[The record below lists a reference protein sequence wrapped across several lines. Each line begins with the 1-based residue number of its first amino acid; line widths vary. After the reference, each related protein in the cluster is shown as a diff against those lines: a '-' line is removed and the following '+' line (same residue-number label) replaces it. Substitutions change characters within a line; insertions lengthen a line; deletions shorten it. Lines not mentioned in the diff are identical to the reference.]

1 MAFTVALL
9 AFAAPVGSARDTTHD
24 AEDGQLPT
32 DSRIQAAR
40 AALDDSGLNED
51 QRKQASEY
59 LDEALRRLELAGA
72 AREKLKRVRER
83 VEGAPKA
90 IEAARNAARV
100 AEGELPDESD
110 GDMAAL
116 EARAEKL
123 QVELSGARERLKA
136 ADRELSS
143 LVIGARDL
151 IARVAGRSSELARLE
166 AEVAVLPDPPR
177 DLLEQARGWSLVAKR
192 DLTQSELDVAQV
204 RLDNQDTLSRL
215 ARAEQEL
222 ASAKVARLTA
232 VLEGVNQVL
241 GERRIAEARDARREA
256 EDMSRRGTEWSAPLQ
271 TLAEDTAMLRAD
283 QERVVATRQQLEREL
298 TADRSRLSTLR
309 GDLDSDRRR
318 VAVVGASDAIGRM
331 LRRRRDGLPD
341 VRALAQTVADRHDAI
356 SSAADRQVELH
367 ESQQAPENVLA
378 LAAEDTATR
387 QEAKQLVRAH
397 AQALAD
403 LEQAY
408 GVYLTQVGS
417 LELAERELIE
427 VTVEYRDFIDDQ
439 LFEIRGPG
447 LWSAE
452 TPARLLEGIAW
463 GLSPLN
469 WTAVGMDLL
478 ALVHAQ
484 PFRLLILAA
493 LFLTLLKNRRRA
505 RARLV
510 LLARSTYRIRSDNF
524 LLTLEALGLTLALA
538 FVWPLPVIGIGWPL
552 GQLGQATD
560 FTRTVAAG
568 LVTAGLLLAGGSFLW
583 QLCRT
588 SGLADRHLRWFP
600 PFRIALQR
608 EMVWAVPV
616 AVPLGFVMSLAA
628 DADLPAAQQAFGQ
641 IAFIALMGV
650 WTTFNWR
657 LFHRNG
663 PVMTALRDQG
673 KMPVMRQ
680 LHFLWF
686 PAGLLLPLLM
696 GLLSFLGYQVLAL
709 QINLLVE
716 QSFWLLLG
724 LWILRDLLLRY
735 LTISERRLRLDEALR
750 RREELKAHR
759 AAGSEAVDEESAAV
773 SDEEELDVDLL
784 SEQARRVV
792 RVAFLFCAL
801 AGVWLIWS
809 ELLASLDI
817 FRQTS
822 IPLTGSEN
830 TGGEGDASALTLGG
844 ALFAGLLLGVTLL
857 ATKNIP
863 GVLEIALLQRLP
875 LDAGARYTVKTLI
888 QYLIAGVGLVVAL
901 GSLGLQWDKIQWLV
915 AALGVGLGFGL
926 QEIVANFISGIIL
939 LFERPIR
946 VGDVVT
952 LDGTTGV
959 VSRIHIRATA
969 ITNYDKQ
976 ELLIPNKEFI
986 TGRVVN
992 WTLTDKVNRIVIT
1005 VGVAYGSDVERAM
1018 ALMLEAA
1025 RENENVLDEPNPI
1038 ASFEGFGDNSLNLLL
1053 RSFLG
1058 AMDNRLATIT
1068 ALHKAINAKFEQ
1080 AGVVIA
1086 FPQRDLHL
1094 DTARPLDIRLHRGG
1108 GGRGQEEDP

>member
-9 AFAAPVGSARDTTHD
+9 AFVAPVGSALDTAHH

-32 DSRIQAAR
+32 ESRIQAAR
-40 AALDDSGLNED
+40 AALDDSGLSED
-51 QRKQASEY
+51 QRKQASKY
-59 LDEALRRLELAGA
+59 LDEALKRLELIGT
-72 AREKLKRVRER
+72 ARENLKRVRAR

-100 AEGELPDESD
+100 AEAELPGEPD

-123 QVELSGARERLKA
+123 QVELSGSRERLKA
-136 ADRELSS
+136 ADAALSS
-143 LVIGARDL
+143 VVIGAKGL
-151 IARVAGRSSELARLE
+151 IARVAGRSAELARLE
-166 AEVAVLPDPPR
+166 AEIAVLPDPPR

-192 DLTQSELDVAQV
+192 DLMQSDLDVVQV

-215 ARAEQEL
+215 ARAEREL
-222 ASAKVARLTA
+222 AQAKVARLTA
-232 VLEGVNQVL
+232 VLEGVNHVL

-256 EDMSRRGTEWSAPLQ
+256 EDLIRRGTEWSAPLQ

-283 QERVVATRQQLEREL
+283 QQRVVSTRQQLDREL
-298 TADRSRLSTLR
+298 TAVRSRLSTLR

-318 VAVVGASDAIGRM
+318 VAVVGASEAIGRM

-341 VRALAQTVADRHDAI
+341 VRALGLAVAAHHDAI
-356 SSAADRQVELH
+356 SSAADRQVELQ
-367 ESQQAPENVLA
+367 ESQQAPQNVLA
-378 LAAEDTATR
+378 LATEDTANGR
-387 QEAKQLVRAH
+387 EAKQLVRAH

-408 GVYLTQVGS
+408 GVYLTQASS

-427 VTVEYRDFIDDQ
+427 ATDDYRDFIDDE

-463 GLSPLN
+463 SLSPLN
-469 WTAVGMDLL
+469 WTAAGTDLL
-478 ALVHAQ
+478 ALVHAR
-484 PFRLLILAA
+484 PFYLLILAA
-493 LFLTLLKNRRRA
+493 LFLTLLKHRGRA
-505 RARLV
+505 RAQLV
-510 LLARSTYRIRSDNF
+510 LLARSTYRIRRDNF

-538 FVWPLPVIGIGWPL
+538 FVWPLPVIGIGWLL
-552 GQLGQATD
+552 GQLGQASD
-560 FTRTVAAG
+560 FTRAVAAG

-600 PFRIALQR
+600 PFRIGLQR
-608 EMVWAVPV
+608 ELVWAVPV
-616 AVPLGFVMSLAA
+616 AVPLGFVMSLVA
-628 DADLPAAQQAFGQ
+628 DADLPAAQQAIGQ
-641 IAFIALMGV
+641 IAFIVLMGV
-650 WTTFNWR
+650 WTTFTWR
-657 LFHRNG
+657 LFHHNS
-663 PVMTALRDQG
+663 PVMTALREQG
-673 KMPVMRQ
+673 RMPVMRQ

-709 QINLLVE
+709 QINLHVE

-735 LTISERRLRLDEALR
+735 LTINERRLRLDEALR
-750 RREELKAHR
+750 RREELKAQR
-759 AAGSEAVDEESAAV
+759 AATSGTVDEESAAAFE
-773 SDEEELDVDLL
+773 EEELDVSLL
-784 SEQARRVV
+784 SEQAGRVV

-801 AGVWLIWS
+801 VGVWLIWS
-809 ELLASLDI
+809 ELLASLDV

-822 IPLTGSEN
+822 IPLTGREN
-830 TGGEGDASALTLGG
+830 IGGEGDESALTLGS
-844 ALFAGLLLGVTLL
+844 ALFAGLLLAVTLL
-857 ATKNIP
+857 AAKNIP

-888 QYLIAGVGLVVAL
+888 QYLIAGAGLVVAV
-901 GSLGLQWDKIQWLV
+901 GGLGLQWDKIQWLV

-959 VSRIHIRATA
+959 VSRIRIRATA

-992 WTLTDKVNRIVIT
+992 WTLSDKVNRIVIT

-1025 RENENVLDEPNPI
+1025 RENVSVLDEPNPI
-1038 ASFEGFGDNSLNLLL
+1038 ASFEGFGDNALTLVL

-1058 AMDNRLATIT
+1058 DMDNRLATIT
-1068 ALHKAINAKFEQ
+1068 ALHKAINGKFEQ
-1080 AGVVIA
+1080 AGILIA

-1108 GGRGQEEDP
+1108 VDQGRGENP